1 MLERNSKVSATMR
14 ANAVVGKGTWT
25 LEEIERFQ
33 AAWRRN
39 VRSFQD
45 LEKAVG
51 TRKASQVKSFAQKFL
66 DKHPPSTWATPVAPL
81 DAATPRVALR
91 AVRMQGA
98 VVQPK
103 GVDSLLEALQNLRMG
118 RDDNNAKFDEIVASL
133 TAQVEAAMVSDAVGS
148 DDAAGAAAGPSPV
161 VEPPRQSSRQ
171 RTASSRARDAAEARA
186 LEAAADVMDA

>member
-103 GVDSLLEALQNLRMG
+103 GVDGLLEALQNLRMG

-133 TAQVEAAMVSDAVGS
+133 TAQVEAAMVSDAVGI

-161 VEPPRQSSRQ
+161 VEPLRQSSRQ
-171 RTASSRARDAAEARA
+171 REARA
-186 LEAAADVMDA
+186 RARAAAGARTL